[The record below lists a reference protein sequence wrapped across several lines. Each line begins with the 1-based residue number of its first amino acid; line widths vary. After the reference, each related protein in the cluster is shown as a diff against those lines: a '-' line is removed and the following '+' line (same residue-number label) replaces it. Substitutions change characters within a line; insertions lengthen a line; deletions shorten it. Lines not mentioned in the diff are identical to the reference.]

1 MMEDQGI
8 RLSALRERVIRGEY
22 EVDPR
27 AVAEAIVRRV
37 NDRDVAPAPL
47 EGVLVAREP
56 GGRVSEA
63 DARRAF

>member
-8 RLSALRERVIRGEY
+8 SLSALRETIIRGEY

-37 NDRDVAPAPL
+37 NDRAVAPAPL
-47 EGVLVAREP
+47 EGVLIARDP
-56 GGRVSEA
+56 SGRVSEA
-63 DARRAF
+63 EAGHAF